1 MGMVLR
7 CALHVW
13 ARTRRQGRKKPRDHA
28 GSEKQEDLP
37 GQGMSD
43 DGNRG
48 KDADGCHGYSG
59 NLGEHIYLPTDF

>member
-1 MGMVLR
+1 
-7 CALHVW
+7 
-13 ARTRRQGRKKPRDHA
+13 
-28 GSEKQEDLP
+28 
-37 GQGMSD
+37 MSD